1 MYRFQKLLEYLK
13 TRFSTGAFS
22 SYPIKLPNTIE
33 EFHQQYELK
42 HLIVNLRHR
51 EPILE
56 VKDVVKVN
64 SNVVYNVIHSS
75 LCTTE
80 DKASWGFHLFNIYQQ
95 YPDSLVRSALAKMK
109 SDMMI
114 AQRKR
119 ALLRYNKFWSKK
131 NLIWSI
137 FWSKNSD
144 KKNFLLFQLQY
155 NEIVFF

>member
-109 SDMMI
+109 ADMMI

-119 ALLRYNKFWSKK
+119 ALLRYNKF
-131 NLIWSI
+131 
-137 FWSKNSD
+137 
-144 KKNFLLFQLQY
+144 
-155 NEIVFF
+155 

>member
-33 EFHQQYELK
+33 EFHQQYKLK

-119 ALLRYNKFWSKK
+119 AASLIRYKK
-131 NLIWSI
+131 
-137 FWSKNSD
+137 
-144 KKNFLLFQLQY
+144 KKHFLLFKLQY
-155 NEIVFF
+155 NEIFFFLEAKNFPTCR